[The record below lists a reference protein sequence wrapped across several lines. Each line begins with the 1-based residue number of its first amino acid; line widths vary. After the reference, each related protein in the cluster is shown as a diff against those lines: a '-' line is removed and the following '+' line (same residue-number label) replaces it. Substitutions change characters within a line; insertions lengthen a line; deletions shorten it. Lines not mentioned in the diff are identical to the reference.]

1 MADGEESQQGLAE
14 KLNATG
20 AKLAELSSKA
30 TKATK
35 ATVSKTNAAVRK
47 AVSDSKAKIDEK
59 REERRDEK
67 VRKAKDGLSSEGLI
81 DDAPPMITLPEFE
94 DQRMVIVTE
103 QQDNQL
109 LLMNHMQ
116 MISERIDILER
127 RQKARIQE
135 LEPAEVVESNS
146 STISLSNAAVE
157 LMHILGAS
165 MIWMMILI
173 GVDIFIEYKGY
184 FQHYDYPP
192 EIFIWSIGTMSWAL
206 FIQYRL
212 TKSGIM
218 IPMRVQIKTALAVGI
233 ITLIG
238 VMMNSNSMTTVSSV
252 WGWVVVITFGLLIG
266 SSLVT
271 TDWNNEG

>member
-238 VMMNSNSMTTVSSV
+238 VMMNSNSVATVSSV

>member
-1 MADGEESQQGLAE
+1 
-14 KLNATG
+14 
-20 AKLAELSSKA
+20 
-30 TKATK
+30 
-35 ATVSKTNAAVRK
+35 
-47 AVSDSKAKIDEK
+47 
-59 REERRDEK
+59 
-67 VRKAKDGLSSEGLI
+67 
-81 DDAPPMITLPEFE
+81 
-94 DQRMVIVTE
+94 
-103 QQDNQL
+103 
-109 LLMNHMQ
+109 MQ

-184 FQHYDYPP
+184 FQHYEYPP